1 MKKIIISAAVA
12 AMAFSTSAMAADK
25 GIDIDVGGQ
34 AVLYY
39 ETHDSNAQ
47 GDKGLLDNSNSTAA
61 AGVQLN
67 LGSDLGNNFTFGS
80 QITVINSLGLEN
92 SSVAALKQTT
102 NTTGLTTDELAL
114 TKIFIAKK
122 IGNTTLKAGR
132 QELPKSL
139 SPLAFSE
146 GWNVFKNT
154 FDAIIAINSD
164 IPNTTL
170 VGAYVGNATGM
181 GLGTTSDLAAVT
193 NAGNLSLAKTAYMIT
208 AQTTAIPM
216 TTLTGSYYALSGVGA
231 SAATSNSFTIA
242 QAATT
247 DVFGAAV
254 VPGAIYQNGAASVG
268 VAGIHA
274 DAYWLD
280 AKIGKDLP
288 MGLTIGLQAGQIK
301 PDSTLKDNAGAL
313 IAPLDDTNAYGA
325 KISMKPVDALSLTAI
340 YTSVD
345 GSNTGAQVSVQNT
358 GTGIKSPLF
367 SQMMYNQNM
376 ISLDSDTVVLKAS
389 YDTGSMGTF
398 GVAYGMSEMGDA
410 NLASSGILTQT
421 TDYNELDIS
430 YKIKAGG
437 VQYFAIAAIR
447 DIDNGGT
454 MNTTVGNLTAT
465 TGLGGD
471 KDTIVRFWA
480 RYNF

>member
-1 MKKIIISAAVA
+1 MKKIILSAAVA

-61 AGVQLN
+61 AGVQLD
-67 LGSDLGNNFTFGS
+67 LGADLGNNFTFGS
-80 QITVINSLGLEN
+80 QISVINSLGLEN

-122 IGNTTLKAGR
+122 IANTTFKAGR

-139 SPLAFSE
+139 SPLAYSE

-164 IPNTTL
+164 IPKTTL

-181 GLGTTSDLAAVT
+181 GLGTTSDIGAVT
-193 NAGNLSLAKTAYMIT
+193 NAFPMAVTKTAYMIT

-216 TTLTGSYYALSGVGA
+216 TTLTGSYYALSGVGQVDP
-231 SAATSNSFTIA
+231 T
-242 QAATT
+242 
-247 DVFGAAV
+247 
-254 VPGAIYQNGAASVG
+254 AASSAVG
-268 VAGIHA
+268 IVGGVPAVIVTPASLGIAGIHA
-274 DAYWLD
+274 DAYWVD
-280 AKIGKDLP
+280 AQIADKDLP
-288 MGLTIGLQAGQIK
+288 MGLNIGLQAGQIK
-301 PDSTLKDNAGAL
+301 PDSKLNDNSGAL
-313 IAPLDDTNAYGA
+313 LANLDDTTAYGV
-325 KISMKPVDALSLTAI
+325 KVNLKPVDALSLTAL

-376 ISLDSDTVVLKAS
+376 ISLDSDTIVVKAA
-389 YDTGSMGTF
+389 YNMGDMGTV
-398 GVAYGMSEMGDA
+398 GIAYGMSEMGSS
-410 NLASSGILTQT
+410 NLASSGIAGQT
-421 TDYNELDIS
+421 TDYNELDIT
-430 YKIKAGG
+430 YKVKAGG

-447 DIDNGGT
+447 DIDSGGT
-454 MNTTVGNLTAT
+454 MNTTVAPALVAT
-465 TGLGGD
+465 PGLGGD
-471 KDTIVRFWA
+471 KDTVVRFWA